1 MTNLTRTPARSLR
14 TLQNEIDQVFDRL
27 FPSGGDYEEG
37 NTRVW
42 APRTDMVETNDNY
55 VIRLDLPGMKK
66 EDLHI
71 NLQDRQLSVSGERHH
86 EKQNKDSEFVRVER
100 SFGRFYRSF
109 TLPRTVKESG
119 IKADYANGVLTI
131 TVPKAEE
138 SKPRQIKVN

>member
-14 TLQNEIDQVFDRL
+14 TLQSEIDQVFDRL
-27 FPSGGDYEEG
+27 FPSSGDAEAG
-37 NTRVW
+37 NARIW

-86 EKQNKDSEFVRVER
+86 EKQDDGDEFVRVER

-119 IKADYANGVLTI
+119 IKANYENGVLTI

-138 SKPRQIKVN
+138 SKPRQITVK

>member
-14 TLQNEIDQVFDRL
+14 TLQSEIDQVFDRL
-27 FPSGGDYEEG
+27 FPSSGDYEEG
-37 NTRVW
+37 AARVW
-42 APRTDMVETNDNY
+42 APRTDMVETSDNY

-86 EKQNKDSEFVRVER
+86 EQQNEDSEFVRVER

-109 TLPRTVKESG
+109 TLPRTVKESD
-119 IKADYANGVLTI
+119 IKANYENGVLTI

-138 SKPRQIKVN
+138 SKPRQIKIK